1 VPESTKSTLPVPHV
15 LALRGDI
22 DLASYHQVSGV
33 LLAQLTRADGPVR
46 VDLSEV
52 TFLAAVGVRVLLV
65 AADTA
70 RRHGVPLHFGPLS
83 RAVRMVLDAT
93 GTRTELGC

>member
-1 VPESTKSTLPVPHV
+1 M
-15 LALRGDI
+15 
-22 DLASYHQVSGV
+22 
-33 LLAQLTRADGPVR
+33 R

>member
-1 VPESTKSTLPVPHV
+1 MLEPTENTLPVSHV

-22 DLASYHQVSGV
+22 DLASYHQVSGF
-33 LLAQLTRADGPVR
+33 LLARLTRADGPVR

-65 AADTA
+65 ATDTA
-70 RRHGVPLHFGPLS
+70 RHHGVPLHFGPLS
-83 RAVRMVLDAT
+83 RAARRVLDAT
-93 GTRTELGC
+93 GTRTQLGC